1 MSGGR
6 RRAEERWRKTTEIPL
21 WSGKMSMINGNV
33 PGNAARYITTRA
45 PRTATP
51 TVRRGFYHRP
61 PQVMPG
67 ESSPTITAK
76 NISTNT
82 SPGAAVQNAA
92 GVLPNPRYTPCM
104 SIDES
109 RRSCARSRIRA
120 RRKASRGQVCDA
132 CSARSQEPQT
142 PAPWVETAENRIG
155 KARKKSLKGTF
166 FVLTSPAINRRR
178 YRRRCRGRRHSP
190 PSFRDYLSCHHH
202 RISPSCSW
210 HSD

>member
-6 RRAEERWRKTTEIPL
+6 RRSEERWRKTTEIPL

-61 PQVMPG
+61 PQG
-67 ESSPTITAK
+67 HARRELTYDYGKEYFDKHIAGCRCAKCRWRSSK
-76 NISTNT
+76 S
-82 SPGAAVQNAA
+82 
-92 GVLPNPRYTPCM
+92 RYTPCM